1 MRHGDAFGPSRLQA
15 ATMQASKQA
24 ATMQAA
30 TMQAATVAG
39 SGQYVEGGRS
49 AITPRVGSYWPGRR
63 GSDCCPRAG
72 PTGAVS
78 GRPDTL
84 RLSSHKRD
92 YVPYTGGV
100 RQFGSPLR
108 EGKTWKI
115 QGHTPRRRIPRR
127 SRVRARRST
136 PATLTVRSRSRV
148 RARRSTPA
156 TLTVRS
162 PVHKGRDRVAPIDPV
177 PSHEAT
183 GAAVVGIVR

>member
-1 MRHGDAFGPSRLQA
+1 MPGRRLRPGTGRGLPATAPDRRGPGEYAAGRAGSGAGCPKECRAGSRWSRVGCGRVGSVCRCPSCGFAGGLVEA
-15 ATMQASKQA
+15 RGCIRAVEVASRNDASKQA

-30 TMQAATVAG
+30 TVQAATVAG

-63 GSDCCPRAG
+63 GSDCCPCVS
-72 PTGAVS
+72 PTGGVA

-108 EGKTWKI
+108 EGKTWKW
-115 QGHTPRRRIPRR
+115 
-127 SRVRARRST
+127 
-136 PATLTVRSRSRV
+136 
-148 RARRSTPA
+148 
-156 TLTVRS
+156 
-162 PVHKGRDRVAPIDPV
+162 KM
-177 PSHEAT
+177 
-183 GAAVVGIVR
+183 

>member
-84 RLSSHKRD
+84 RLSSHNHR

-100 RQFGSPLR
+100 RQSGSQLR
-108 EGKTWKI
+108 EGKAWKI

-183 GAAVVGIVR
+183 GAAVGIVR

>member
-1 MRHGDAFGPSRLQA
+1 MHSGRRGCKPQRCK
-15 ATMQASKQA
+15 QASKPQRCK
-24 ATMQAA
+24 QAA

-84 RLSSHKRD
+84 RLSSHNHR

-100 RQFGSPLR
+100 RQSGSQLR
-108 EGKTWKI
+108 EGKAWKI
-115 QGHTPRRRIPRR
+115 QGHTPRRRIPR
-127 SRVRARRST
+127 
-136 PATLTVRSRSRV
+136 RSRV

-183 GAAVVGIVR
+183 GAAVADVGIVR